1 MSQNFA
7 AIVEDVKNLSAE
19 EKEELK
25 FLLEQYI
32 LEERRNQIHMN
43 YQESL
48 TEMQEG
54 KIKFRATVNELQR
67 TLEE

>member
-1 MSQNFA
+1 VSQNFA

-25 FLLEQYI
+25 YLLEQYI

-48 TEMQEG
+48 TEMHEG
-54 KIKFRATVNELQR
+54 KLKFCGSVNELQR